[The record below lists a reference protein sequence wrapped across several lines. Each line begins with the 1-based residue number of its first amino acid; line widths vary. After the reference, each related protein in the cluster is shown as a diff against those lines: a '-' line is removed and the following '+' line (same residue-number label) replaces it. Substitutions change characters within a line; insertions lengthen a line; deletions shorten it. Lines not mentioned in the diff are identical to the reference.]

1 MAYTRPNPSAP
12 KRRAQSALTSL
23 VEAEKMMQIAILLP
37 SAAFVGW
44 ILGMWADKLL
54 HTSWIQVFGILF
66 GGVAGLIYVIRIAMD
81 AGRRTVQAQGMTKEE
96 DKP

>member
-1 MAYTRPNPSAP
+1 MAYIRPNPSAP

-44 ILGMWADKLL
+44 VLGLWADKLL

-66 GGVAGLIYVIRIAMD
+66 GGVAGLIYVVRIAME
-81 AGRRTVQAQGMTKEE
+81 AGKRTAEAHREREGEKR
-96 DKP
+96 P